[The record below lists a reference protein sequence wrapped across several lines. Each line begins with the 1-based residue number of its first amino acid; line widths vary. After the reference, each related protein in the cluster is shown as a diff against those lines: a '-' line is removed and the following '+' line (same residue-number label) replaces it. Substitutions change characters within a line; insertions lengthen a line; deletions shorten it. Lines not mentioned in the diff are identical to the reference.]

1 MVISIVIILILSQ
14 LISFYFIVILNTKIS
29 KFKDLEKRQD
39 QLIREMDDAISL
51 YLVEMKEENDRL
63 IQELSSIKQAE
74 FEKNGL
80 KTKNMAMM
88 NEELSTNSS
97 AKNDEPKKLEPTEE
111 VKISPKSIVPKT
123 MVTNAYKQ
131 HKQVNEVQQTAQVIK
146 DEKGEDKNNTT
157 PTLLPFE
164 QKVLNLHRQGKK
176 VDEIAKIMQ
185 KGKTEIELL
194 LKFHA

>member
-1 MVISIVIILILSQ
+1 
-14 LISFYFIVILNTKIS
+14 
-29 KFKDLEKRQD
+29 
-39 QLIREMDDAISL
+39 
-51 YLVEMKEENDRL
+51 
-63 IQELSSIKQAE
+63 
-74 FEKNGL
+74 
-80 KTKNMAMM
+80 M

-131 HKQVNEVQQTAQVIK
+131 HKQANEVQQTAQVIK